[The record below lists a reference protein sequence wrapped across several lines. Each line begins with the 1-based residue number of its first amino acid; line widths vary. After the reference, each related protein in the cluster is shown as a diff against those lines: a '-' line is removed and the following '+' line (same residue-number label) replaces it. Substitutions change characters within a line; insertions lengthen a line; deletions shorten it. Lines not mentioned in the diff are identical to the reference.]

1 MFKITLK
8 LINNKGKALEITEE
22 GNVLKE
28 MELKKDLKNK
38 ILHHLKENKHSSGF
52 HLVDL
57 FVEEDGEH
65 YKSVEFAVFVNPE
78 YSDLQFVA

>member
-8 LINNKGKALEITEE
+8 LINNKGKALEVTEE

-28 MELKKDLKNK
+28 MELKNK

-57 FVEEDGEH
+57 LVEEDGEH
-65 YKSVEFAVFVNPE
+65 YKSVEFAVFVKPE